1 MSHKNLQLDQLD
13 RRMSLLA
20 SAHRGGTFPHGWL
33 RAIRS
38 ALGISLEQMAKM
50 TGKTRQGM
58 MALEKRER
66 EGAATLKTL
75 REAGAVLGLELVY
88 GFVPIQDGS
97 LSALVDRKAQ
107 ELAREIVE
115 RTLQTMALEGQSP
128 SPKRIEQAVR
138 DRAAEI
144 RRDMPKS
151 LWDA

>member
-88 GFVPIQDGS
+88 GFVPTQDGS

-115 RTLQTMALEGQSP
+115 RTLQTMSLEGQSP
-128 SPKRIEQAVR
+128 SPQRIEQAIR
-138 DRAAEI
+138 DRTAEI